1 MWLNFFEEQLWSF
14 SWAVVFQ
21 LLYMGPRENASECN
35 LFLNRKGKSS
45 PKCCLITYHEGS
57 SEVTCDMNEIWL
69 DMSSFYGLSKYESR
83 TPLSAYQRVFSGPF
97 LFCTPAISSENII
110 MVQKHWLTSSFVVL
124 NTVRAVAW
132 EAPKFWLASQVAVFS
147 EK

>member
-14 SWAVVFQ
+14 SWAVVFK
-21 LLYMGPRENASECN
+21 LLYMGPKENASECN

-45 PKCCLITYHEGS
+45 PKCCLINYHEDS

-83 TPLSAYQRVFSGPF
+83 SPLSAYQRVFSGPF
-97 LFCTPAISSENII
+97 LFSTPDITSENII

-124 NTVRAVAW
+124 STARVASW
-132 EAPKFWLASQVAVFS
+132 EAQKFWLASQVVVFS